1 MTFGEVAVAG
11 FLLSHGRVLETAVNV
26 SSSSASPVN
35 ETAALAV
42 FEAAYNGLSG
52 TCQADLQ
59 AFGDEYTSSC
69 VEPSVEPPSICDV
82 GTTSECANLQ
92 VAFDYLVCEALDIGG
107 FLAELYGCQKEE
119 VIKFAGELYYGFIYA
134 TASACPNGPQHVCF
148 SDGSVN
154 PQQTFE
160 IALAAATGSGDGGV
174 PDFFFKLSPS
184 CQLGLTTVFGS
195 DGSEGNTTTEGNT
208 DQSGTDTDFE
218 PDEYTLEMCGLMEN
232 GAQTKAFETIT
243 ALMSDKTGLC
253 NAKGSVND
261 FGDNCAD
268 VAPAVEAL
276 MCVMAPQIAAVVEPV
291 EQALDSL
298 VTSGNCTEAET
309 DMIFEYFIGSMPNLI
324 EELVAQC
331 GGPPHPC
338 FSQKSLKAAKK
349 AAAKELSS
357 GKLEK
362 YSKKDLVDYLNNTA
376 PFVVP
381 SFTAL
386 GLSASVLMA

>member
-11 FLLSHGRVLETAVNV
+11 FLLSHGRVLENAVNV

-59 AFGDEYTSSC
+59 EFGDQYTSSC

-107 FLAELYGCQKEE
+107 FLAELYGCQKQE
-119 VIKFAGELYYGFIYA
+119 VIKFASDLYYGFILA
-134 TASACPNGPQHVCF
+134 AVSECPGGVNGVQHVCF
-148 SDGSVN
+148 SDGSVD
-154 PQQTFE
+154 PEQTFN

-195 DGSEGNTTTEGNT
+195 DGSEEGNT
-208 DQSGTDTDFE
+208 DQSGTDTDFQ

-232 GAQTKAFETIT
+232 GAPTKAFETIQ
-243 ALMSDKTGLC
+243 ALDPGSPTGIC
-253 NAKGSVND
+253 NAKGNVND

-298 VTSGNCTEAET
+298 VTSGNCTQAET

-324 EELVAQC
+324 EQTVAEC